1 MPFRL
6 PRLVNSS
13 QSVRMSLEIPRY
25 PVPIWR
31 LFLKKGGWFV
41 LISGAVLLLLTF
53 ISHLA
58 LQTAKQFEREGRMAS
73 AMVTEKYTTESR
85 DSDGDRTT
93 TYWLTFNFVTQSKED
108 VTVTDSVGTSA
119 YRRAEVGQPFEL
131 LYLSSNPRKIE
142 ATPGSNRRGARA
154 FQIAALVLG
163 LAWLAGLWKVGGWS
177 VSAVRARR
185 FGKREIAKIKEVR
198 STGVRVNNKPRFRL
212 VWRDS
217 KGREGTSMLRKRSD
231 LKRFSKGE
239 QIEVYMGLKT
249 SWWVG
254 DIGERPEYAE

>member
-1 MPFRL
+1 
-6 PRLVNSS
+6 
-13 QSVRMSLEIPRY
+13 MSLEIPRY

-31 LFLKKGGWFV
+31 LFLKMGGWIV
-41 LISGAVLLLLTF
+41 LISGAILLLFTL

-93 TYWLTFNFVTQSKED
+93 TYWLTFDFVTERREE
-108 VTVTDSVGTSA
+108 VTVTESVGTSA

-131 LYLSSNPRKIE
+131 LYLASNPQKIE
-142 ATPGSNRRGARA
+142 ATPGSNRRGSRV
-154 FQIAALVLG
+154 FQIMALVLG
-163 LAWLAGLWKVGGWS
+163 LIWLVGLWKVGGWS

-185 FGKREIAKIKEVR
+185 FGTRETAKVKEVR
-198 STGVRVNNKPRFRL
+198 RTAVRINNRPRYRL
-212 VWRDS
+212 IWRDS
-217 KGREGTSMLRKRSD
+217 KGREGASLLRKGAD
-231 LKRFSKGE
+231 LESFGKGDP
-239 QIEVYMGLKT
+239 IEIYMGLKT

-254 DIGERPEYAE
+254 DIGERPEFAQ